1 MKFTQLEITNWA
13 VYRDTATIPLD
24 STPEKP
30 IILIN
35 ADNDKGKTSLFYSIR
50 YALFGEQGLKNHPK
64 ENYRNLREWPNLY
77 SAKEGDGELCVELS
91 IDYENTPIRIQR
103 KRKFF
108 QTPTGEQITLSK
120 DDEVTI
126 FENGDPKKVG
136 KDVREIDR
144 WIQTNLMPFDASQFF
159 LFDGEV
165 IQKYTEATTP
175 SVENAIQQVLGLSEI
190 KNAQSHLSK
199 LLENVQKQKIKKAAL
214 TTKDEKLTAKL
225 QGIELEL
232 RQMKSALTNARKER
246 DSAELVIKE
255 NNKKINEY
263 KDLRK
268 AKEKQQELQDKIKS
282 NKRTLE
288 EYTEELKEKR
298 DYAGLL
304 IANQLLKIISTT
316 EETPSSIEQWES
328 QTAAYL
334 IDHDIKDC
342 VCDTKI
348 DEVIT
353 KKLGQKILQL
363 KQNPFS
369 NLKRLGEN
377 ISVSYRPDALD
388 VELNTLVNK
397 IGDTEDQ
404 VILDQEQ
411 MDVISK
417 EISNNPD
424 IGEELKQKEKTNVTL
439 TAAIIVLDGEI
450 KEFEKKMEKL
460 KGQEHNYTTQIVQSS
475 ADEDLKKIM
484 EQENYIEKTIK
495 VFTKSFTDYFK
506 IEKPRLEKT
515 ITEIFLNLTNA
526 PKKYK
531 AIHLTDNFD
540 IEIERQDGL
549 KFPAH
554 RYSPS
559 AGAGQIAVTSV
570 IAGFNKFSTRKAP
583 VVIDTPAGRLDPTH
597 TENLL
602 EFYPKMSEQ
611 VIILPQSGEISP
623 EDEEIISDFIATRY
637 TIQPKSNDPNQSRIV
652 RDEP

>member
-1 MKFTQLEITNWA
+1 MKFTQLEIKNWA
-13 VYRDTATIPLD
+13 VYRDTATVPLD

-50 YALFGEQGLKNHPK
+50 YALFGERGLKNHPK
-64 ENYRNLREWPNLY
+64 ENYRHLEEWPNLY
-77 SAKEGDGELCVELS
+77 SAKEGDGELCIELT
-91 IDYENTPIRIQR
+91 IDYDNKSIRIQR

-108 QTPTGEQITLSK
+108 QTPTGEKIALSK
-120 DDEVTI
+120 EDEVTI
-126 FENGDPKKVG
+126 FENGDPIKVG
-136 KDVREIDR
+136 KDAREIDR
-144 WIQTNLMPFDASQFF
+144 WIQINLMPFDASQFF

-165 IQKYTEATTP
+165 IQKYTEETVPA
-175 SVENAIQQVLGLSEI
+175 VESAIQQVLGLSEI
-190 KNAQSHLSK
+190 KHAQINLSK
-199 LLENVQKQKIKKAAL
+199 LLESVQKQKVKKAAL
-214 TTKDEKLTAKL
+214 TTKDKKLKNDL
-225 QGIELEL
+225 EGIELEL
-232 RQMKSALTNARKER
+232 KHRKEELKNAKSER

-255 NNKKINEY
+255 NNKKINEF

-268 AKEKQQELQDKIKS
+268 AKDKQQELQDKVKN
-282 NKRTLE
+282 NKRTLD
-288 EYTEELKEKR
+288 EYQEELKEKR

-304 IANQLLKIISTT
+304 LSNQLLKIISTT

-334 IDHDIKDC
+334 IDKDIKLC
-342 VCDTKI
+342 VCETKI
-348 DEVIT
+348 DTAIAG
-353 KKLGQKILQL
+353 KLKQKILQL

-377 ISVSYRPDALD
+377 ISASYRPDALD
-388 VELNTLVNK
+388 VQLNAVVNK

-404 VILDQEQ
+404 IQLDQEQ
-411 MDVISK
+411 MDAISK

-439 TAAIIVLDGEI
+439 AAAIIVLDSEI
-450 KEFEKKMEKL
+450 SEFEKKMERL
-460 KGQEHNYTTQIVQSS
+460 KGQEHNMTTQIVKSS
-475 ADEDLKKIM
+475 ADDDLQKIM
-484 EQENYIEKTIK
+484 ELEKYIEKTIK
-495 VFTKSFTDYFK
+495 VFVKSFTDYFK
-506 IEKPRLEKT
+506 IEKPKLEKT

-559 AGAGQIAVTSV
+559 AGAGQIAVTAV

-583 VVIDTPAGRLDPTH
+583 VVIDTPAGRLDPIH

-602 EFYPKMSEQ
+602 EFYPTMSEQ

-623 EDEEIISDFIATRY
+623 DDEEIISDFIATRY

-652 RDEP
+652 RDES

>member
-13 VYRDTATIPLD
+13 VYRDTATVPLD

-50 YALFGEQGLKNHPK
+50 YALFGERGLKNHPK
-64 ENYRNLREWPNLY
+64 ENYRHLEEWPNLY
-77 SAKEGDGELCVELS
+77 SAKEGDGELCIELT
-91 IDYENTPIRIQR
+91 IDYDNKSIRIQR

-108 QTPTGEQITLSK
+108 QTPTGEKIALSK
-120 DDEVTI
+120 EDEVTI
-126 FENGDPKKVG
+126 FENGDPIKVG
-136 KDVREIDR
+136 KDAREIDR
-144 WIQTNLMPFDASQFF
+144 WIQINLMPFDASQFF

-165 IQKYTEATTP
+165 IQKYTEETVPA
-175 SVENAIQQVLGLSEI
+175 VESAIQQVLGLSEI
-190 KNAQSHLSK
+190 KHAQINLSK
-199 LLENVQKQKIKKAAL
+199 LLESVQKQKVKKAAL
-214 TTKDEKLTAKL
+214 TTKDKKLKNDL
-225 QGIELEL
+225 EGIELEL
-232 RQMKSALTNARKER
+232 KHRKEELKNAKSER

-255 NNKKINEY
+255 NNKKINEF

-268 AKEKQQELQDKIKS
+268 AKDKQQELQDKVKN
-282 NKRTLE
+282 NKRTLD
-288 EYTEELKEKR
+288 EYQEELKEKR

-304 IANQLLKIISTT
+304 LSNQLLKIISTT

-334 IDHDIKDC
+334 IDKDIKLC
-342 VCDTKI
+342 VCETKI
-348 DEVIT
+348 DTAIAG
-353 KKLGQKILQL
+353 KLKQKILQL

-377 ISVSYRPDALD
+377 ISASYRPDALD
-388 VELNTLVNK
+388 VQLNAVVNK

-404 VILDQEQ
+404 IQLDQEQ
-411 MDVISK
+411 MDAISK

-439 TAAIIVLDGEI
+439 AAAIIVLDSEI
-450 KEFEKKMEKL
+450 SEFEKKMERL
-460 KGQEHNYTTQIVQSS
+460 KGQEHNMTTQIVKSS
-475 ADEDLKKIM
+475 ADDDLQKIM
-484 EQENYIEKTIK
+484 ELEKYIEKTIK
-495 VFTKSFTDYFK
+495 VFVKSFTDYFK
-506 IEKPRLEKT
+506 IEKPKLEKT

-559 AGAGQIAVTSV
+559 AGAGQIAVTAV

-583 VVIDTPAGRLDPTH
+583 VVIDTPAGRLDPIH

-602 EFYPKMSEQ
+602 EFYPTMSEQ

-623 EDEEIISDFIATRY
+623 DDEEIISDFIATRY

-652 RDEP
+652 RDES